1 MQDFLRFKN
10 GPFPQKARKH
20 NLMRLKTQQ
29 LHHSFFELQ
38 FDTATLT
45 IQSSTMIKAIEVANR
60 GSNLIYIIVRN
71 YLVPGRI
78 YMQCYYS
85 VV

>member
-1 MQDFLRFKN
+1 
-10 GPFPQKARKH
+10 
-20 NLMRLKTQQ
+20 MRLKTQQ